1 MLENLDLFFI
11 RHGKLD
17 LPYKRHEDMPYEILM
32 GLSTGKL
39 DPGII
44 DGSTNLFIKNS
55 STIPLG
61 KINLIYYNNSNEC
74 SRRSEET
81 AKLIAKVIKN
91 NYQKDAEVVGNP
103 DLREIR
109 FDVSDLLTE
118 AEYQQHGMDLLRKRF
133 YEELLNGSKIE
144 SFKEN
149 YKRAGKIFKDLAK
162 YKQRKFKVILVTHG
176 FFMKVLEIYIKRK
189 GQEDNR
195 DIEREI
201 FNLDPYGYL
210 RGFGI
215 TYDLSLFVRV

>member
-1 MLENLDLFFI
+1 MTVRSRIYLSYSSIFIWILIKSRQKFWGIKFMLENLDLFFI

-103 DLREIR
+103 DLR
-109 FDVSDLLTE
+109 
-118 AEYQQHGMDLLRKRF
+118 
-133 YEELLNGSKIE
+133 
-144 SFKEN
+144 
-149 YKRAGKIFKDLAK
+149 
-162 YKQRKFKVILVTHG
+162 
-176 FFMKVLEIYIKRK
+176 
-189 GQEDNR
+189 
-195 DIEREI
+195 
-201 FNLDPYGYL
+201 
-210 RGFGI
+210 
-215 TYDLSLFVRV
+215 